1 MPDDPKAPDEKEPTY
16 RVLPASHDLIQVVKH
31 LLQQGADPNYGDGV
45 LLDLAIQRQSMMHHG
60 AKPCRDH
67 AILQIL
73 LDAGANIIDLALVAA
88 AETGDK
94 AAIPKLLAAPRAPVD
109 PSGQGLLLMAREGRA
124 KAVEGLMLGGANVG
138 AALQAV
144 ATSEA
149 NASNIQAATLLL
161 QHSQVTDQGLKQQLV
176 DLAARSQS
184 FSLMWALC
192 RSVGMLE
199 DCELAAEDAGKAGV
213 HNPQSHAREID
224 RHCKHG

>member
-31 LLQQGADPNYGDGV
+31 LLQQGADPNYGDGL
-45 LLDLAIQRQSMMHHG
+45 LLDAAIRRQNSHRD

-88 AETGDK
+88 EETGDK
-94 AAIPKLLAAPRAPVD
+94 AAIPKLLAAPHAPVD
-109 PSGQGLLLMAREGRA
+109 PAGQRLLLMARESRA
-124 KAVEGLMLGGANVG
+124 KAVEGLLLGGANMR

-149 NASNIQAATLLL
+149 RASNIQAAALLL

-176 DLAARSQS
+176 DFAARSQS

-192 RSVGMLE
+192 KAVGMLH
-199 DCELAAEDAGKAGV
+199 DCVSQGGV
-213 HNPQSHAREID
+213 
-224 RHCKHG
+224 